1 MKNKKIL
8 GICLRLMIIILGI
21 VVIIFY
27 IGPLVTTGEKNLGVI
42 TGLGFAGLLFLYA
55 IFFNKINNAIK
66 GFCKNKIGKII
77 TSVICVVLAIGIGVS
92 GYAFGNIVSH
102 GKTVKLETEYI
113 IVLGCVLR
121 GDQPGVFLTQRLNT
135 AYDYLSANPNS
146 KAVLSGGQG
155 SNEKIS
161 EAQCMF
167 NYLVEKGIEPSR
179 LIIEDKSKSTK
190 ENFENTAKLLESKGI
205 KADELLVVTNEFHEY
220 RASEFAKRS
229 GFKAYSY
236 PCKTSWNGYMPFAT
250 REIFAI
256 VYQIYLN

>member
-8 GICLRLMIIILGI
+8 GICLRLMIIVLGVI
-21 VVIIFY
+21 VIIFY

-42 TGLGFAGLLFLYA
+42 TGLGFAGVLFLYA

-66 GFCKNKIGKII
+66 SFCKNKIGKTVTSIVCII
-77 TSVICVVLAIGIGVS
+77 LAIGIGIS

-102 GKTVKLETEYI
+102 GKTAKLQTEYI

-121 GDQPGVFLTQRLNT
+121 GDQPGIFLKQRLDT
-135 AYDYLSANPNS
+135 AYNYLVQNESS
-146 KAVLSGGQG
+146 KAILSGGQG
-155 SNEKIS
+155 DNEQIS
-161 EAQCMF
+161 EAQCMY
-167 NYLVEKGIEPSR
+167 NYLVDKGIDSER
-179 LIIEDKSKSTK
+179 LIIEDKSTSTK
-190 ENFENTAKLLESKGI
+190 ENFENTAKLLKSKGI
-205 KADELLVVTNEFHEY
+205 QADELLIVTNEFHEY

-229 GFKAYSY
+229 GFKASSY
-236 PCKTSWNGYMPFAT
+236 PSKTPWNGYMPFVT

>member
-1 MKNKKIL
+1 MKNRKKFD
-8 GICLRLMIIILGI
+8 ICIRSLIIIFGVI
-21 VVIIFY
+21 VTIFY
-27 IGPLVTTGEKNLGVI
+27 IGPLITTGEKNLGII
-42 TGLGFAGLLFLYA
+42 TGLGFAGVLFLYA

-66 GFCKNKIGKII
+66 SFCKNKIGKII

-135 AYDYLSANPNS
+135 AYNYLSANPNS

-167 NYLVEKGIEPSR
+167 NYLVDKGIEPSR

-205 KADELLVVTNEFHEY
+205 QTDEILIVTNEFHEY

-229 GFKAYSY
+229 GFEAYSY
-236 PCKTSWNGYMPFAT
+236 PCKTKWNGYMPFAT

>member
-1 MKNKKIL
+1 MKNKKITETVIRIL
-8 GICLRLMIIILGI
+8 VAILG
-21 VVIIFY
+21 VVVTVFY
-27 IGPLVTTGEKNLGVI
+27 IGPLITTGEKNLGVI
-42 TGLGFAGLLFLYA
+42 TGLEFAGLLFLYA
-55 IFFNKINNAIK
+55 IFFKKINLAVK
-66 GFCKNKIGKII
+66 SFCKNKIGKII
-77 TSVICVVLAIGIGVS
+77 TSVICIVLAIGIGVS

-102 GKTVKLETEYI
+102 GNTAKLETEYI

-135 AYDYLSANPNS
+135 AYDYLSSNPES
-146 KAVLSGGQG
+146 KAILSGGQG
-155 SNEKIS
+155 SNEIIS
-161 EAQCMF
+161 EAQCMY
-167 NYLVEKGIEPSR
+167 NYLVDKGIEPSR

-205 KADELLVVTNEFHEY
+205 HTDELLVVTNEFHEY

-236 PCKTSWNGYMPFAT
+236 PCKTRWNGYMPFVT